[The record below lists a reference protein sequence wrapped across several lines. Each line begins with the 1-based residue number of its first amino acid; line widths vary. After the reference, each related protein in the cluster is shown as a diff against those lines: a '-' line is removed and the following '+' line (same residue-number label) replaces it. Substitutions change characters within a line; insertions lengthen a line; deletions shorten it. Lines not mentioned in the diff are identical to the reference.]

1 MRGRPRKVAP
11 IDKLD
16 MRQIKAV
23 ELIVTRDINGMTL
36 EDIAQEVGVD
46 TKTLYRWRTSN
57 EDFIVYMEDRA
68 EIVQRSFISE
78 AYTQLRLIMTKGNNH
93 DKLKALDLFL
103 KNQGKLKQIVE
114 ESIEINDKSAE
125 DLDAEY
131 RDLFGDEF

>member
-57 EDFIVYMEDRA
+57 EDFIAYMEDRA
-68 EIVQRSFISE
+68 EIIQRSFISE
-78 AYTQLRLIMTKGNNH
+78 AYTQIRLIMTKGNNH

-103 KNQGKLKQIVE
+103 KNQGKLKQVVE

-131 RDLFGDEF
+131 RDLFGEEF

>member
-57 EDFIVYMEDRA
+57 ENFIAYMEDRA

-103 KNQGKLKQIVE
+103 KNQGKLKQVVE